1 MYELNQLER
10 DSYTVFVSLTPDTL
24 PHEKPP
30 AVKPTLQDLAII
42 PLQES
47 QWYKLGQALGLQ
59 ESLLDSIRMG
69 SSNPTRRKR
78 EMFKSW
84 LEVKSDSVLW
94 QTLLTALR
102 AIGADDVVEM
112 VRREYQ
118 VLSGSDSEEV
128 LSDQD
133 EVNTSFLEVCAVIMV
148 CI

>member
-30 AVKPTLQDLAII
+30 AVKPTLQDLVII

-112 VRREYQ
+112 VRREYE

-128 LSDQD
+128 LSDQN
-133 EVNTSFLEVCAVIMV
+133 EVHTSFLEVCAVIMV